1 MTRSIIIIGVFVSMV
16 EQISEFVLCEFPK
29 SVAAKKL
36 KILILPFKMS
46 KKAQSKSA
54 KCQKCSLPPK
64 SINRFLFF
72 RTWFQSSF
80 PSPYTLRFHQLW
92 HVLLRTRDLPGF
104 VIVIKWIIIVF
115 VYIIFFN
122 DGTCICI
129 VSVDFKTF
137 RFALSFGWTSNLQS
151 DSKVM
156 QLILIFSR
164 SIDMTFVKNKKF
176 NVQVKSKVDCHW
188 KWKWAV
194 LIPLARVDLSPSTFG
209 LVLAW
214 NFSNFLDFCL
224 MNFGKF

>member
-1 MTRSIIIIGVFVSMV
+1 
-16 EQISEFVLCEFPK
+16 
-29 SVAAKKL
+29 
-36 KILILPFKMS
+36 MS

-64 SINRFLFF
+64 PINRFLFF

-92 HVLLRTRDLPGF
+92 HVLLRTRDLPWF

-137 RFALSFGWTSNLQS
+137 RFTLSFGWTSNLQL

-156 QLILIFSR
+156 QPILFFL
-164 SIDMTFVKNKKF
+164 SIYWHDVCQKWNHQCTSQFQSEQSLKM
-176 NVQVKSKVDCHW
+176 KVDGPRFDGSTW
-188 KWKWAV
+188 FLAV
-194 LIPLARVDLSPSTFG
+194 YFWLESRIYVIF
-209 LVLAW
+209 AW
-214 NFSNFLDFCL
+214 
-224 MNFGKF
+224 

>member
-1 MTRSIIIIGVFVSMV
+1 MNEFVLEFLTDHSVQCGLDEVWPWTLCPQFDRNLPILNMTRSIIIIGVFVSMV
-16 EQISEFVLCEFPK
+16 KQISEFVLCKFPK

-64 SINRFLFF
+64 PINRFLFF

-80 PSPYTLRFHQLW
+80 PHTMRCHQLW
-92 HVLLRTRDLPGF
+92 HLLPRTRDLPRF

-129 VSVDFKTF
+129 VSIDFKTF
-137 RFALSFGWTSNLQS
+137 RFALSFG
-151 DSKVM
+151 
-156 QLILIFSR
+156 
-164 SIDMTFVKNKKF
+164 
-176 NVQVKSKVDCHW
+176 
-188 KWKWAV
+188 
-194 LIPLARVDLSPSTFG
+194 
-209 LVLAW
+209 
-214 NFSNFLDFCL
+214 
-224 MNFGKF
+224 